1 MVADV
6 DIPRIPMQLTRGCLV
21 ASIQVDL
28 NDSVL
33 KRFEEEL
40 LEKIRET
47 QVKGVIF
54 DVSGL
59 DVMDADEFRALRKC
73 MSMAQLLGPR
83 PVIVGI
89 NAGTASALVDMN
101 VDTAKLIATRTMDRA
116 FDVLAEQASSENV
129 G

>member
-1 MVADV
+1 MPGDV
-6 DIPRIPMQLTRGCLV
+6 EIPRIPMQVTHGCLV

-33 KRFEEEL
+33 KRFEEDL
-40 LEKIRET
+40 LRKIRET

-59 DVMDADEFRALRKC
+59 DLMDADEFRALRKC
-73 MSMAQLLGPR
+73 MSMALLMGPR

-89 NAGTASALVDMN
+89 NAGIASALVDMN
-101 VDTAKLIATRTMDRA
+101 VDTAKLTATRTMDRA
-116 FDVLAEQASSENV
+116 FDVLAEQAAT
-129 G
+129 

>member
-6 DIPRIPMQLTRGCLV
+6 DIPRIPMQLTNGCLV

-33 KRFEEEL
+33 QRFEEEL
-40 LEKIRET
+40 LQKIRDT

-59 DVMDADEFRALRKC
+59 DLMDADEFCALRKC
-73 MSMAQLLGPR
+73 MSMAQLMGPC
-83 PVIVGI
+83 PIIVGI
-89 NAGTASALVDMN
+89 NAGTASALVDMGA
-101 VDTAKLIATRTMDRA
+101 DTAKLIATRTMDRA
-116 FDVLAEQASSENV
+116 FDVLAEQS
-129 G
+129 GT